1 MEFSYHECIVD
12 LHIALVDVSV
22 VLLDVCVPL
31 LREFLLQ
38 HQVVLLQAQVVAL
51 SLAAEM
57 LIVCQSLL
65 DVHSLLIASDWV
77 SFALHGYLLAKA
89 LIRRHQPS
97 VREVFLGLVEH
108 GALIFAKLPFV
119 AVSKR

>member
-1 MEFSYHECIVD
+1 MRGAAAPGRLRHRVGEF
-12 LHIALVDVSV
+12 IAQNRLWSPGQQVAVACSGGLDSV

-65 DVHSLLIASDWV
+65 DVHSLLIASD
-77 SFALHGYLLAKA
+77 
-89 LIRRHQPS
+89 
-97 VREVFLGLVEH
+97 
-108 GALIFAKLPFV
+108 
-119 AVSKR
+119 

>member
-1 MEFSYHECIVD
+1 M
-12 LHIALVDVSV
+12 

-65 DVHSLLIASDWV
+65 DVHSLLIASD
-77 SFALHGYLLAKA
+77 
-89 LIRRHQPS
+89 
-97 VREVFLGLVEH
+97 
-108 GALIFAKLPFV
+108 
-119 AVSKR
+119 